1 MSEISSHHCKS
12 LLDILRTVFPHAIL
26 RHVNDT
32 RLYFKTLIMVAV
44 KHFKVSGWLCC
55 MSCEASALKGMSC
68 EALALKGIVRCHNAD
83 YNLTNGKTN
92 LVMALSPLLL

>member
-1 MSEISSHHCKS
+1 
-12 LLDILRTVFPHAIL
+12 
-26 RHVNDT
+26 
-32 RLYFKTLIMVAV
+32 
-44 KHFKVSGWLCC
+44 